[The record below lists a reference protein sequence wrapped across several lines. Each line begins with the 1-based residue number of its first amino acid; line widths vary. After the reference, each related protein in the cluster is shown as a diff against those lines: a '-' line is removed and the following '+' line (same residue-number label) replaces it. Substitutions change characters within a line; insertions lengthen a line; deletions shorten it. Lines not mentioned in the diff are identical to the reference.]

1 MEKIKIP
8 VAEALS
14 IDPNFRPHSE
24 QQIIQQI
31 QQSKKYDA
39 NGVSEAMVQLCKK
52 LAEKRVFGPKLMAD
66 TTVAAPNHS
75 TYQNL
80 PENGILYIF
89 WVCKKVFGHRFK
101 SEEDLW
107 NQFREAMKKL
117 AARCRRVRHA
127 RKARSNATNH
137 ITLLP
142 SNDHHTNAIMTPH
155 PFTPMSTST
164 QTSTPTPTSSMASL
178 VSMTNGNLENGNK
191 QNGEVKVDVE
201 IVKSESG

>member
-14 IDPNFRPHSE
+14 IDPSKQDWKNLEQIILDFRPHSE

-89 WVCKKVFGHRFK
+89 CKF
-101 SEEDLW
+101 L
-107 NQFREAMKKL
+107 NQ
-117 AARCRRVRHA
+117 
-127 RKARSNATNH
+127 
-137 ITLLP
+137 
-142 SNDHHTNAIMTPH
+142 
-155 PFTPMSTST
+155 
-164 QTSTPTPTSSMASL
+164 
-178 VSMTNGNLENGNK
+178 
-191 QNGEVKVDVE
+191 
-201 IVKSESG
+201 